1 MKKSVW
7 LTYDLG
13 VQGDYKSLYAWLDD
27 HNAIECGDSVSFFQY
42 EYNDAK
48 SFKEQIREDLKNKV
62 KFESGNRIY
71 IILSEIVEGEKKI
84 KGSFLIGKRK
94 ASPWEGYGEKTDN
107 TEEIGDE

>member
-1 MKKSVW
+1 MEKAVW

-13 VQGDYKSLYAWLDD
+13 VQGDYKGLYAWLDD
-27 HNAIECGDSVSFFQY
+27 HQAVECGNGVSFFNY
-42 EYNDAK
+42 EYGEKK
-48 SFKEQIREDLKNKV
+48 SFEEQLRNDLKSKV

-71 IILSEIVEGEKKI
+71 IVRHVVEEGKKKL